1 MRLMKSSSQS
11 PLPEPGLAE
20 VLDEVPERLKPKLIV
35 ALFRFGVVGAIG
47 TALNLGV
54 LELLHGQLDLPFTRS
69 SAVATEVA
77 IIGNYL
83 GNELWTFHHRKLSL
97 RRLAQFNLT
106 MLVGAAVQVGSATL
120 LKEFMPYLLAQA
132 LGIAIGSGLN
142 FAFNFGWTWRR

>member
-1 MRLMKSSSQS
+1 LQ
-11 PLPEPGLAE
+11 LPEE
-20 VLDEVPERLKPKLIV
+20 VLGTEVEDEVPGRLKPKFFV
-35 ALFRFGVVGAIG
+35 ALLRFGVVGAVG
-47 TALNLGV
+47 TAINLVV
-54 LELLHGQLDLPFTRS
+54 LELLHGQLGLGFTRS
-69 SAVATEVA
+69 SAIATEVA

-97 RRLAQFNLT
+97 RRLVQFNLT

-120 LKEFMPYLLAQA
+120 LKEYMPYLLAQA